1 MPKLKTHKGMTK
13 RIKQTAAGKLLHRK
27 AHRGHMFINK
37 QTKLKRTYVQE
48 FEIAKGDEKNVKRMI
63 GSK

>member
-1 MPKLKTHKGMTK
+1 MTK